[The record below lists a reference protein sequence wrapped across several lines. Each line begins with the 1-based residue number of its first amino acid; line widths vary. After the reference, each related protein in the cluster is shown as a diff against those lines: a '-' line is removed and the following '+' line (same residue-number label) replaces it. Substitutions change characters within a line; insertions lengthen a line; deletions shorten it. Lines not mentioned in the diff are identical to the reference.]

1 MLKDITLGQYFP
13 GNSFIH
19 KMDPRFKMIGTAGLI
34 AVIFSA
40 GNVYSYLVVTALI
53 AACVFFSG
61 VPLKTILRGIRPI
74 LMLILI
80 TAIFNLFYTP
90 GKVVLFRLA
99 FITITREG
107 LIGTFFMMLRIV
119 YLVIATSLM
128 TYTTSPIQLTDG
140 LERLLSPLKLL
151 RVPVHEFAMMMTI
164 ALRFIPT
171 LIDETDKII
180 SAQKARG
187 ADFDTG
193 GLYKR
198 AKAYLPVL
206 VPLIISAFRRAEELA
221 VAMECRCYRG
231 GEGRTRLRT
240 VRAGYR
246 DAVAMM
252 IIAACLLLII
262 FLNMRWPGLY

>member
-13 GNSFIH
+13 GQSYLH
-19 KMDPRFKMIGTAGLI
+19 KMDPRFKMIATVGLI
-34 AVIFSA
+34 ALIFSA
-40 GNVYSYLVVTALI
+40 RNVYTYLTVTVFL
-53 AACVFFSG
+53 AACVRASD
-61 VPLKTILRGIRPI
+61 VPLRIILRGVRPI

-80 TAIFNLFYTP
+80 TALFNIFYTP
-90 GKVVLFRLA
+90 GKAVFTAGFLTV
-99 FITITREG
+99 TQEG
-107 LIGTFFMMLRIV
+107 LITSFFMVLRIL

-187 ADFDTG
+187 ADFNTG

-240 VRAGYR
+240 VHAGIR
-246 DAVAMM
+246 DAAAM
-252 IIAACLLLII
+252 LLIGAALGLVI
-262 FLNMRWPGLY
+262 AINIIRPGWF

>member
-13 GNSFIH
+13 GDSFLH
-19 KMDPRFKMIGTAGLI
+19 KMDPRFKMISTVGLI
-34 AVIFSA
+34 ALIFMA
-40 GNVYSYLVVTALI
+40 QNLYSYILVTALVLT
-53 AACVFFSG
+53 CVFISG
-61 VPLKTILRGIRPI
+61 ISLKIIIKGVRPI
-74 LMLILI
+74 LFLVLI
-80 TAIFNLFYTP
+80 TAFFNIFYTTGQP
-90 GKVVLFRLA
+90 VVSIW
-99 FITITREG
+99 FITITKEG
-107 LIGTFFMMLRIV
+107 IITSVFMMLRIF
-119 YLVIATSLM
+119 YLVVSTSLM

-140 LERLLSPLKLL
+140 MERLLSPLKLF
-151 RVPVHEFAMMMTI
+151 RIPVHEFAMMMTI

-221 VAMECRCYRG
+221 LAMECRCYRG
-231 GEGRTRLRT
+231 GEGRTRLNT
-240 VRAGYR
+240 VHAGKR
-246 DAVAMM
+246 DAFAVFILCAAFAS
-252 IIAACLLLII
+252 IITLNKLAA
-262 FLNMRWPGLY
+262 GLF